1 MTLRWAAR
9 IVLLVAVVVITDLA
23 LQPGLDLPG
32 PMLGSDKLEHA
43 MAFLVLAILARIGW
57 PGLPV
62 WIVAFFLM
70 AYGLGIEVLQGAQD
84 AGRTASLAD
93 LAADGI
99 GVAAGLGLVRLVRGR
114 REGGHRENDRP
125 AE

>member
-9 IVLLVAVVVITDLA
+9 IVLLVAVLVIADLA

-43 MAFLVLAILARIGW
+43 MAFLVLTILARIGC
-57 PGLPV
+57 PGIPA
-62 WIVAFFLM
+62 WIAALVLM
-70 AYGLGIEVLQGAQD
+70 AYGFGIEAAQGAQD

-93 LAADGI
+93 LAADGV
-99 GVAAGLGLVRLVRGR
+99 GVAAGLVLVRLVRGQGKD
-114 REGGHRENDRP
+114 ESP

>member
-9 IVLLVAVVVITDLA
+9 IVLFVAAVVIADLA
-23 LQPGLDLPG
+23 LQPGLNLPG

-43 MAFLVLAILARIGW
+43 LAFLVLAILARVGW
-57 PGLPV
+57 PGLPA
-62 WIVAFFLM
+62 WIAALLLM
-70 AYGLGIEVLQGAQD
+70 AYGLGIEAMQGAQD

-114 REGGHRENDRP
+114 AAGDSP

>member
-9 IVLLVAVVVITDLA
+9 IVLLVAAVVITDLA
-23 LQPGLDLPG
+23 LQPSFDLPG

-43 MAFLVLAILARIGW
+43 MAFLVLTILARIGW
-57 PGLPV
+57 PGIPA
-62 WIVAFFLM
+62 WIAALVLM
-70 AYGLGIEVLQGAQD
+70 AYGFGIEVAQGAQD

-114 REGGHRENDRP
+114 RNTTGSSTS
-125 AE
+125 